1 MLVQTSL
8 IDEHAKETSES
19 IVQVILLTSETAE
32 HVKPLDDETREE
44 FNHYL
49 MQG

>member
-19 IVQVILLTSETAE
+19 FVQVILLTSETFG

-44 FNHYL
+44 FNH
-49 MQG
+49 